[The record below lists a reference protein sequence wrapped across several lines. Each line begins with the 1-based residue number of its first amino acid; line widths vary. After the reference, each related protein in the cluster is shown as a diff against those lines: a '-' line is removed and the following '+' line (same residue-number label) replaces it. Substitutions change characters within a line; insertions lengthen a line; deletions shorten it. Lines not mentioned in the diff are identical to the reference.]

1 MPRVLRRRP
10 SPALVVAIIAL
21 VVASAGTATA
31 AGVLIKRSSQV
42 ARGAINSGDLANDK
56 AVNLGDLTPAAR
68 LALQNDAGPT
78 GPQGERGLQ
87 GPPGARGE
95 LGPRGAKGDEGARGP
110 AGQDGVAKAYAYVNA
125 DGSLLDG
132 YSKGVNA
139 SVLND
144 GTYCFETDVP
154 ALNAVGSVDFT
165 YALIE
170 DQLRANVQPII
181 PAHSNGAAVISAL
194 CPEGDWNAGAVVVVD
209 SRADEPVTFEE
220 ADFYIVFN

>member
-78 GPQGERGLQ
+78 GPQGERGQQ

-95 LGPRGAKGDEGARGP
+95 LRPARRGRGARGP
-110 AGQDGVAKAYAYVNA
+110 AG
-125 DGSLLDG
+125 
-132 YSKGVNA
+132 
-139 SVLND
+139 
-144 GTYCFETDVP
+144 
-154 ALNAVGSVDFT
+154 
-165 YALIE
+165 
-170 DQLRANVQPII
+170 
-181 PAHSNGAAVISAL
+181 
-194 CPEGDWNAGAVVVVD
+194 AGWRRR
-209 SRADEPVTFEE
+209 SRTPT
-220 ADFYIVFN
+220 

>member
-78 GPQGERGLQ
+78 GPQGERGPQ
-87 GPPGARGE
+87 GAPGARGE

-125 DGSLLDG
+125 DGSFLPDA
-132 YSKGVNA
+132 SKGITK
-139 SVLND
+139 SVRNNS
-144 GTYCFETDVP
+144 GFYCFDTDVP
-154 ALNAVGSVDFT
+154 PLNAVGSVDFS
-165 YALIE
+165 YANAHL
-170 DQLRANVQPII
+170 QFRTSLQPVVPVHEPTFNLSTRCC
-181 PAHSNGAAVISAL
+181 PAGL
-194 CPEGDWNAGAVVVVD
+194 PGRRRGDRGRLG
-209 SRADEPVTFEE
+209 SG
-220 ADFYIVFN
+220 

>member
-42 ARGAINSGDLANDK
+42 APGAINSGDLANDK

-87 GPPGARGE
+87 GPPGARGD
-95 LGPRGAKGDEGARGP
+95 LGPRGEDGARGP
-110 AGQDGVAKAYAYVNA
+110 AGENGSAIAFAYVTGQGA
-125 DGSLLDG
+125 SPPALQ
-132 YSKGVNA
+132 KGVNG
-139 SVLND
+139 SVFRVSSD
-144 GTYCFETDVP
+144 GFAMYCLDLAVP
-154 ALNAVGSVDFT
+154 VLNAVASLDYGD
-165 YALIE
+165 L
-170 DQLRANVQPII
+170 QANATATTGFDEHVYPLLPYSPGANTELARC
-181 PAHSNGAAVISAL
+181 PAANRDAA
-194 CPEGDWNAGAVVVVD
+194 AVVVTTTGELVAFWI
-209 SRADEPVTFEE
+209 S
-220 ADFYIVFN
+220 FN